1 MTQKKGHMRNDP
13 KKYRRLGIQVGLRET
28 DAAWHSPLMTFAT
41 VRVMKNM
48 RIRSKESENRRR
60 ARWEEKNIGYREN
73 REDRKAEREKHDSVP
88 LQRDTFNVD
97 SM

>member
-1 MTQKKGHMRNDP
+1 MRNDQ

-48 RIRSKESENRRR
+48 RIRSKGIRKP
-60 ARWEEKNIGYREN
+60 EKSKMG
-73 REDRKAEREKHDSVP
+73 REKHWV
-88 LQRDTFNVD
+88 QREP
-97 SM
+97 